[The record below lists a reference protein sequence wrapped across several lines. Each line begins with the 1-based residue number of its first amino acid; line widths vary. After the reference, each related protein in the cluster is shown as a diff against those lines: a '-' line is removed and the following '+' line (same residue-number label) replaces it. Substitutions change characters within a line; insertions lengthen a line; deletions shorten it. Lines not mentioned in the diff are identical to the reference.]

1 MVNSTLQR
9 TVAALSRDE
18 RVELRDFI
26 DFTLSSSAPE
36 LTQQQKD
43 TIGRRAAEMEADPSL
58 GLNWDDVYDE
68 LMADLR

>member
-9 TVAALSRDE
+9 TVAALSREE

-26 DFTLSSSAPE
+26 NITLGASTPV
-36 LTQQQKD
+36 LTEEQKAA
-43 TIGRRAAEMEADPSL
+43 IRRRAEEMDADPTL
-58 GLNWDDVYDE
+58 GSNWDDVYDE

>member
-18 RVELRDFI
+18 RVEVRDFI
-26 DFTLSSSAPE
+26 DITLGAPTPE
-36 LTQQQKD
+36 LTLSQKNA
-43 TIGRRAAEMEADPSL
+43 IQRRATEMKADPEL
-58 GLNWDDVYDE
+58 GSDWDDVNSE

>member
-26 DFTLSSSAPE
+26 DITLGASAPE
-36 LTQQQKD
+36 LTQQQED
-43 TIGRRAAEMEADPSL
+43 TIRRRAAEMEADPAL
-58 GLNWDDVYDE
+58 GSNWDDVYDG

>member
-18 RVELRDFI
+18 RCELRDFI
-26 DFTLSSSAPE
+26 DITLGAPAAE
-36 LTQQQKD
+36 LTRQQKN
-43 TIGRRAAEMEADPSL
+43 TIQRRAAEMEADPEL
-58 GLNWDDVYDE
+58 GSDWNDVYDE